1 MPRFNSNVGTRPSNF
16 ESYMLGRPM
25 AFSGANPTTGNAYAV
40 AASVGR
46 VAVSDTWGQSARSN
60 VYPRLTGGP

>member
-1 MPRFNSNVGTRPSNF
+1 
-16 ESYMLGRPM
+16 M